1 MLGKLFGLGLGP
13 GDPELVTVKAVRIL
27 KSVSAVAFPILEGKE
42 SFARSIADQYIPKEI
57 NQIPIVVPMTQDR
70 LPAQKAYDKA
80 AQEISEIL
88 DRGQDVACLCEGD
101 PFFYGSFMY
110 IFARLSKMYEV
121 EIIPG
126 VTSVTA
132 CAAAAKMPLLAR
144 NEHLTVIPGTLEP
157 EDLRSR
163 ILNAD
168 AVVIMKVGR
177 HLDKIKKVLEE
188 VELSSEATYVEYA
201 SLPAQQV
208 LKLINAP
215 KTAPYFSMI
224 LVAKGADPWL

>member
-1 MLGKLFGLGLGP
+1 MLGKFFGLGLGP

-110 IFARLSKMYEV
+110 IFARL
-121 EIIPG
+121 
-126 VTSVTA
+126 
-132 CAAAAKMPLLAR
+132 
-144 NEHLTVIPGTLEP
+144 
-157 EDLRSR
+157 
-163 ILNAD
+163 
-168 AVVIMKVGR
+168 
-177 HLDKIKKVLEE
+177 
-188 VELSSEATYVEYA
+188 
-201 SLPAQQV
+201 
-208 LKLINAP
+208 
-215 KTAPYFSMI
+215 
-224 LVAKGADPWL
+224 

>member
-1 MLGKLFGLGLGP
+1 MIGKLFGLGLGP

-27 KSVSAVAFPILEGKE
+27 KSVSAVAFPVLEGKE
-42 SFARSIADQYIPKEI
+42 SFARSIANRYIPKGLG
-57 NQIPIVVPMTQDR
+57 QIPIVVPMTQDR

-80 AQEISEIL
+80 AQEISKIL
-88 DRGQDVACLCEGD
+88 NRGQDVACLCEGD

-121 EIIPG
+121 EIVPG
-126 VTSVTA
+126 VTSMTA
-132 CAAAAKMPLLAR
+132 CAAVAKMPLLAR
-144 NEHLTVIPGTLEP
+144 NEHLTVIPGTLGP
-157 EDLRSR
+157 EELRNR

-177 HLDKIKKVLEE
+177 HLEKIKKVLED
-188 VELSSEATYVEYA
+188 VELSSGAIYVEYA
-201 SLPAQQV
+201 SLPEQKV
-208 LKLINAP
+208 LKIINAP
-215 KTAPYFSMI
+215 KIAPYFSMI

>member
-42 SFARSIADQYIPKEI
+42 SFARSIAAQYIPEEI
-57 NQIPIVVPMTQDR
+57 DQISIVVPMTQDR
-70 LPAQKAYDKA
+70 LPAQKAYDEA
-80 AQEISEIL
+80 AHQISKVL
-88 DRGQDVACLCEGD
+88 DRGEDVACLCEGD

-126 VTSVTA
+126 VTSMTA
-132 CAAAAKMPLLAR
+132 CAAVAKMPLLAR
-144 NEHLTVIPGTLEP
+144 NEHLTVIPGTLAP
-157 EDLRSR
+157 EELRNR

-188 VELSSEATYVEYA
+188 VELSSEAIYVEYA
-201 SLPAQQV
+201 SLPTQQV
-208 LKLINAP
+208 LKIINAP

>member
-42 SFARSIADQYIPKEI
+42 SFARSIAAQYIPEEI
-57 NQIPIVVPMTQDR
+57 DQISIVVPMIQDR
-70 LPAQKAYDKA
+70 LPAQKAYDEA
-80 AQEISEIL
+80 AYQISKVL
-88 DRGQDVACLCEGD
+88 DRGHDVACLCEGD

-126 VTSVTA
+126 VTSMTA
-132 CAAAAKMPLLAR
+132 CAAVAKMPLLAR
-144 NEHLTVIPGTLEP
+144 NEHLTVIPGTLAP
-157 EDLRSR
+157 EELRNR

-188 VELSSEATYVEYA
+188 VELSSEAIYVEYA
-201 SLPAQQV
+201 SLPTQQV
-208 LKLINAP
+208 LKIINAP

>member
-42 SFARSIADQYIPKEI
+42 SFARSIAAQYIPEEI
-57 NQIPIVVPMTQDR
+57 DQISIVVPMTQDR
-70 LPAQKAYDKA
+70 LPAQKAYDEA
-80 AQEISEIL
+80 AHQISKVL

-121 EIIPG
+121 EIVPG
-126 VTSVTA
+126 VTSMTA
-132 CAAAAKMPLLAR
+132 CAAVAKMPLLAR
-144 NEHLTVIPGTLEP
+144 NEHLTVIPGTLAP
-157 EDLRSR
+157 EELRNR

-168 AVVIMKVGR
+168 AVVIMKVG
-177 HLDKIKKVLEE
+177 
-188 VELSSEATYVEYA
+188 
-201 SLPAQQV
+201 
-208 LKLINAP
+208 
-215 KTAPYFSMI
+215 
-224 LVAKGADPWL
+224 

>member
-42 SFARSIADQYIPKEI
+42 SFARSIAAQYIPEEI
-57 NQIPIVVPMTQDR
+57 DQISIVVPMTQDR
-70 LPAQKAYDKA
+70 LPAQKAYDEA
-80 AQEISEIL
+80 AYQISKVL
-88 DRGQDVACLCEGD
+88 DRGHDVACLCEGD

-126 VTSVTA
+126 VTSMTA
-132 CAAAAKMPLLAR
+132 CAAVAKMPLLAR
-144 NEHLTVIPGTLEP
+144 NEHLTVIPGTLAP
-157 EDLRSR
+157 EELRNR

-188 VELSSEATYVEYA
+188 VELSSEAIYVEYA
-201 SLPAQQV
+201 SLPTQQV
-208 LKLINAP
+208 LKIINAP

>member
-42 SFARSIADQYIPKEI
+42 SFSRSIEDQYIPKEI

-88 DRGQDVACLCEGD
+88 DCGQDVACLCEGD

-144 NEHLTVIPGTLEP
+144 NEHLTVCLLYTSPSP
-157 EDLRSR
+157 RDS
-163 ILNAD
+163 
-168 AVVIMKVGR
+168 
-177 HLDKIKKVLEE
+177 
-188 VELSSEATYVEYA
+188 
-201 SLPAQQV
+201 
-208 LKLINAP
+208 
-215 KTAPYFSMI
+215 
-224 LVAKGADPWL
+224 

>member
-42 SFARSIADQYIPKEI
+42 SFARSIAAQYIPEEI
-57 NQIPIVVPMTQDR
+57 DQISIVVPMTQDR
-70 LPAQKAYDKA
+70 LPAQKAYDEA
-80 AQEISEIL
+80 AHQISKVL
-88 DRGQDVACLCEGD
+88 DGGHDVACLCEGD
-101 PFFYGSFMY
+101 TFFYGSFMY

-121 EIIPG
+121 EIVPG
-126 VTSVTA
+126 VTSMTA
-132 CAAAAKMPLLAR
+132 CAAVAKMPLLAR
-144 NEHLTVIPGTLEP
+144 NEHLTVIPGTLAP
-157 EDLRSR
+157 EELRNR

-188 VELSSEATYVEYA
+188 VELSSEAIYVEYA
-201 SLPAQQV
+201 SLPTQQV
-208 LKLINAP
+208 LKIINAP

>member
-42 SFARSIADQYIPKEI
+42 SFARSIAAQYIPEEI
-57 NQIPIVVPMTQDR
+57 DQISIVVPMTQDR
-70 LPAQKAYDKA
+70 LPAQKAYDEA
-80 AQEISEIL
+80 AHQISKVL
-88 DRGQDVACLCEGD
+88 DRGHDVACLCEGD

-126 VTSVTA
+126 VTSMTA
-132 CAAAAKMPLLAR
+132 CAAVAKMPLLAR
-144 NEHLTVIPGTLEP
+144 NEHLTVIPGTLAP
-157 EDLRSR
+157 EELRNR

-188 VELSSEATYVEYA
+188 VELSSEAIYVEYA
-201 SLPAQQV
+201 SLPTQQV
-208 LKLINAP
+208 LKIINAP